1 MSFLIVNTPFP
12 RSCAIAFHLHFFS
25 NRGIRLHP
33 QVAGNFPRIPGV
45 TPGLCLVHYP
55 LLSVTHR
62 SALLV
67 QSGRLAPPPRL
78 PVVERRTTCPS
89 SDGTTRDQ
97 DGSCSKD
104 RRACRSPWTTQVEG
118 PTTRELAPPRINS
131 ATRSNLTVP
140 CSSLSLIRFVF
151 RRRLASHCYS
161 PHSVFS
167 RASHLAAGRV
177 SDILVKR
184 RSDKIGSQVRQLC
197 HQLRELRLLCK

>member
-1 MSFLIVNTPFP
+1 MPPGREPAVGVN
-12 RSCAIAFHLHFFS
+12 LHFLG
-25 NRGIRLHP
+25 NGGIQLHLTM
-33 QVAGNFPRIPGV
+33 AGNYPRIPGI
-45 TPGLCLVHYP
+45 TLGLGLVHYP

-104 RRACRSPWTTQVEG
+104 RRDCRSPWTTHMEG
-118 PTTRELAPPRINS
+118 PTTRELAPPPINS
-131 ATRSNLTVP
+131 ATRTQLTVP

-161 PHSVFS
+161 PNPIFS
-167 RASHLAAGRV
+167 RASRLSGPRV
-177 SDILVKR
+177 GHSGEEK
-184 RSDKIGSQVRQLC
+184 VRQGS
-197 HQLRELRLLCK
+197 EPSPTVVPSAS